1 MKTLDILKKH
11 NFTDNVQKNIKLLL
25 KNYGN
30 KFNIKYN
37 KHILTVKL
45 YKNLNIK
52 CYELCYDIDNRTYD
66 LAPFKIT
73 FHDPTIVPKQ
83 LNNNSYISNIHKT
96 EQITGTEM
104 VEIALTI
111 NKMLNVKK
119 TYIHDGTNIKCGT
132 LEYDLSYMKLLEKN
146 TTFYMKFG
154 FKFRIGSHDFIR
166 FNTNDEKH
174 IFIVNVISKCRKIE
188 IKSVLNMY
196 LRISDL
202 LHLIIKQ
209 QDYSK
214 LKIQLIEPYDKTN
227 IWYKDKSHDSLIE
240 LFTETKLMIELLKN
254 ANFKYLYKFMLFL
267 FNDKEKCIKLDS
279 IYKYIIGNRTY
290 KIIYK
295 NITISYDFLFC
306 FKILKALR
314 YTMFEYTF

>member
-45 YKNLNIK
+45 YKNLDIK

-73 FHDPTIVPKQ
+73 FHDPTIVPSQ

-96 EQITGTEM
+96 EQITGSEM
-104 VEIALTI
+104 IEIALTI

-119 TYIHDGTNIKCGT
+119 TYIHDGTKIKCGT

-154 FKFRIGSHDFIR
+154 FKFKIAPYDFIR

-174 IFIVNVISKCRKIE
+174 IFIVF
-188 IKSVLNMY
+188 L
-196 LRISDL
+196 
-202 LHLIIKQ
+202 LIILISYAYIRIK
-209 QDYSK
+209 YGFIIIVSSK
-214 LKIQLIEPYDKTN
+214 KYICA
-227 IWYKDKSHDSLIE
+227 KSFS
-240 LFTETKLMIELLKN
+240 F
-254 ANFKYLYKFMLFL
+254 FL
-267 FNDKEKCIKLDS
+267 F
-279 IYKYIIGNRTY
+279 IIHY
-290 KIIYK
+290 HSPK
-295 NITISYDFLFC
+295 SPS
-306 FKILKALR
+306 AS
-314 YTMFEYTF
+314 